1 MNKKHLALAVAA
13 AMATPAL
20 ASANEIYGRA
30 HLSVDYLD
38 NGDEGAVNVSSNSS
52 RLGFRGN
59 AELDYGLTAIYQIES
74 EVQFD
79 REGSSIASR
88 DSFGGL
94 RGDFGMLRL
103 GKFDTPLKAL
113 RGRADFFGD
122 QVGDARN
129 ITRNRG
135 LTQTENGAQQ
145 GFDERF
151 RNSIHYRTPSFGG
164 VVLDVQY
171 STNEEADGY
180 TDNNDNDAIS
190 AAISYSQG
198 PLFAGIAYETYN
210 GDADIDQLERDVIRA
225 VLSYDFGVV
234 RVAGLVQTASDPDDN
249 VYGIG
254 ARWAVTPS
262 TGLRAQ
268 YYMLD
273 ADESDY
279 DSQLFAIGVDHRL
292 GRAAT
297 VYANYAFVSND
308 DNARVTPY
316 REARTA
322 SSQGVVGEDTSA
334 FSVGMIYN
342 F

>member
-1 MNKKHLALAVAA
+1 MNKKFVALATAA
-13 AMATPAL
+13 ALSAPAL
-20 ASANEIYGRA
+20 SSANEIYGRA

-38 NGDEGAVNVSSNSS
+38 NGDEGAVNLSSNSS
-52 RLGFRGN
+52 RLGFRGD
-59 AELDYGLTAIYQIES
+59 AELDYGLTAIYQIET
-74 EVQFD
+74 QIDFD
-79 REGSSIASR
+79 DSGTEFATR
-88 DSFGGL
+88 DTFAGL

-103 GKFDTPLKAL
+103 GKFDTPLKTL
-113 RGRADFFGD
+113 RGRVDFFGD

-129 ITRNRG
+129 ITRNR
-135 LTQTENGAQQ
+135 AQGQ

-164 VVLDVQY
+164 LFLDLQY
-171 STNEEADGY
+171 ATSTEDQY
-180 TDNNDNDAIS
+180 DSSNDNDAFS
-190 AAISYSQG
+190 ASLTYREG
-198 PLFAGIAYETYN
+198 PLYAAIAYETYN
-210 GDADIDQLERDVIRA
+210 NESGLDIDERDMVRA
-225 VLSYDFGVV
+225 AASYDFGMV
-234 RVAGLVQTASDPDDN
+234 RVAGLIQTASDPDDN

-254 ARWAVTPS
+254 ARWAVTER

-273 ADESDY
+273 ADDSDY
-279 DSQLFAIGVDHRL
+279 DADMIAVGVDHRL

-308 DNARVTPY
+308 DASRVTPF

-322 SSQGVVGEDTSA
+322 SSQAPADFAGEDTSA

>member
-1 MNKKHLALAVAA
+1 MNKKFVALAAAA
-13 AMATPAL
+13 AMSAPAL

-38 NGDEGAVNVSSNSS
+38 NGDDGAVNVSSNSS

-59 AELDYGLTAIYQIES
+59 AELDYGLTAIYQIET
-74 EVQFD
+74 QIDFD
-79 REGSSIASR
+79 DSGTEFATR
-88 DSFGGL
+88 DTFGGL
-94 RGDFGMLRL
+94 RGDFGMLRV
-103 GKFDTPLKAL
+103 GKFDTPLKTL
-113 RGRADFFGD
+113 RGRVDFFGD

-129 ITRNRG
+129 IVRNR
-135 LTQTENGAQQ
+135 AQGQ

-151 RNSIHYRTPSFGG
+151 RNSIHYQTPSFGG
-164 VVLDVQY
+164 VFVDLQY
-171 STNEEADGY
+171 STSTEDQY
-180 TDNNDNDAIS
+180 TSNNDNDAFS
-190 AAISYSQG
+190 ASISYREG
-198 PLFAGIAYETYN
+198 PLYAAIAYEAYN
-210 GDADIDQLERDVIRA
+210 NESGVASDERDMVRA
-225 VLSYDFGVV
+225 AISYDFGVI
-234 RVAGLVQTASDPDDN
+234 RVAGMVQSASDPDDN
-249 VYGIG
+249 AYGIG
-254 ARWAVTPS
+254 ARWAVTPT

-273 ADESDY
+273 ADDSDF
-279 DSQLFAIGVDHRL
+279 DANLFAIGVDHRL

-308 DNARVTPY
+308 DASRVTPF

-322 SSQGVVGEDTSA
+322 GSQGVAGEDISA